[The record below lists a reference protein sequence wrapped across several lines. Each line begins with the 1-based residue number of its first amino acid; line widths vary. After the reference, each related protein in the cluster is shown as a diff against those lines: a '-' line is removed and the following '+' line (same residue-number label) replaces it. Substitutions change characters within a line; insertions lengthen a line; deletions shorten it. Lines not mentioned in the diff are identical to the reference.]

1 MNLPG
6 GSLPAVNPRRASFR
20 AVRFGVFSTDGI
32 TFLLYH
38 AAHRVVNAKGMLCKP
53 KRLLGIFFY

>member
-20 AVRFGVFSTDGI
+20 TVRSGASDTDGI

-38 AAHRVVNAKGMLCKP
+38 ATPWVVNAKGMLCKP
-53 KRLLGIFFY
+53 KRLWGIFFY